1 MAPLDNN
8 APTPPPPKHTTNPYI
23 RHGDGSWRLLPI
35 ALGALA
41 VAVVAFMILS
51 DQVTDREPPNAP
63 NVESGAK

>member
-1 MAPLDNN
+1 MALLDNN
-8 APTPPPPKHTTNPYI
+8 APTPPPPKPTMNPYI

-51 DQVTDREPPNAP
+51 DQMGDQEPSNAP